1 MILEMVSFERP
12 EGFSDAD
19 LMEDARSTVAKWR
32 ADPDLIRKH
41 FARAE
46 DGTIAGI
53 YLWPDRAA
61 AERAHDAE
69 WIARF
74 RERTGR
80 TPRFAYFDIF
90 MLIDNAEGTVREFPL
105 D

>member
-19 LMEDARSTVAKWR
+19 LMADARSTVARWR

-41 FARAE
+41 FARGE
-46 DGTIAGI
+46 DGTIAGV

-61 AERAHDAE
+61 AERAHDAD
-69 WIARF
+69 WVDRF
-74 RERTGR
+74 RARTGR

-90 MLIDNAEGTVREFPL
+90 MLIDNAADSVEEFPL

>member
-19 LMEDARSTVAKWR
+19 LLEDARSTVAKWR

-53 YLWPDRAA
+53 YLRPDRAA

-69 WIARF
+69 WMDRF
-74 RERTGR
+74 RARTGR
-80 TPRFAYFDIF
+80 TPRVACFDIF
-90 MLIDNAEGTVREFPL
+90 MLIDDAAGTVREFPP